1 MATSF
6 GDADG
11 GAPDIRRLLANP
23 WVLGAAAA
31 AVVLGIFIFRQ
42 TRGGG
47 AAVGTQVPTAAGLPN
62 SGVASTDQLGLQAG
76 GIQDQLGNLAQQISA
91 GFSGQSTQNVTPA
104 NFSVVQGQ
112 FPGQDPGTYFGAA
125 PTNIPAGDTLVWRWT
140 STYLQSHPEL
150 GAGWGKGYGPPGPP
164 QQPFSWEW
172 AVLPSG
178 QLPGG
183 GQ

>member
-6 GDADG
+6 GDGDG
-11 GAPDIRRLLANP
+11 GDAPDVRRLLTNP
-23 WVLGAAAA
+23 WVLGAAAVA
-31 AVVLGIFIFRQ
+31 LVVGVVVFRRTQ
-42 TRGGG
+42 GGTP
-47 AAVGTQVPTAAGLPN
+47 VGTQVPAAAGLPN

-91 GFSGQSTQNVTPA
+91 GFAGQSTQSVTPA

-125 PTNIPAGDTLVWRWT
+125 PTNIPSGDVLVWRWT
-140 STYLQSHPEL
+140 STFLQSHPEL
-150 GAGWGKGYGPPGPP
+150 GAGWGKGYGPPGPA
-164 QQPFSWEW
+164 QAPFSWEW
-172 AVLPSG
+172 AVLPAG